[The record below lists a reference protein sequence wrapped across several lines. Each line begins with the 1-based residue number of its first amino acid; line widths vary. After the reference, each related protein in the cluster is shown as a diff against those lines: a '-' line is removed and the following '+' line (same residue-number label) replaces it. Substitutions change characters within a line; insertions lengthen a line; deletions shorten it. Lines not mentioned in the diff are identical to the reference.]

1 MDTILISTSK
11 FGTAIPNYFKYLGE
25 EFRNNDFSIIF
36 IFDGQVKNIP
46 SNKQNIKYF
55 TYPNKRPTRLKDF
68 IFLCKIMKKE
78 KPILSI
84 SNVGSTNIVTIA
96 SYIFKVPHRINY
108 IHTSPHQLNI
118 DSKKSNILDWFLKFR
133 KTFILKMNTHIITNS
148 NKMEE
153 LIFSF
158 FKLKKNKLSVLP
170 YLIKQTKN
178 SWRDY
183 KERDNSICI
192 VGRLAISKGHK
203 ELLYA
208 FKDCQ
213 YNHRKLKLLIVGDGP
228 EKKDIKKLVKD
239 MKLEKSVM
247 FFGDIPNKNINTIFS
262 KCLVSISASKS
273 EAFGIVN
280 IESLREGTPILCTDT
295 EGSRD
300 IIEYGKNGLNIDLMK
315 ENDLSNKLDTILEDW
330 KYFSLNALDSFEENY
345 SHKNINKH
353 YKILMDAINFS

>member
-36 IFDGQVKNIP
+36 IFDGQIKNIP

-55 TYPNKRPTRLKDF
+55 TYPNKRPTTLKDF

-84 SNVGSTNIVTIA
+84 SNFGSTNIVTIA

-118 DSKKSNILDWFLKFR
+118 DSKKSNIFDWFLKLR
-133 KTFILKMNTHIITNS
+133 KIFILKMNTHIITNS
-148 NKMEE
+148 NKMTE
-153 LIFSF
+153 LISNF

-178 SWRDY
+178 KWKNY
-183 KERDNSICI
+183 KERDKSICI

-208 FKDCQ
+208 FKDCEH
-213 YNHRKLKLLIVGDGP
+213 NHPKLKLLIVGDGP
-228 EKKDIKKLVKD
+228 EKKNIQNLVKD
-239 MKLEKSVM
+239 MKLEKSVI
-247 FFGDIPNKNINTIFS
+247 FIGNIPNKKINTIFS

-280 IESLREGTPILCTDT
+280 IESLREGTPIICTNT
-295 EGSRD
+295 EGAKD
-300 IIEYGKNGLNIDLMK
+300 ILEHGKNGFKVDLMK
-315 ENDLSNKLDTILEDW
+315 KNDLSEKLTSVLNNW
-330 KYFSLNALDSFEENY
+330 NYYSRNALKTFETKY
-345 SHKNINKH
+345 SKKNITYH
-353 YKILMDAINFS
+353 YQKLNNDLLK